1 MATEIIMP
9 KVDMVMETGTFVEW
23 LKKEGDQVNK
33 GEPLFVILT
42 DKATIECES
51 PDNGILSGITA
62 KPDDV
67 IPVTNII
74 GYILKPGEA
83 LPKPPVPTST
93 PSPEISKSPVNL
105 SSQSADASI
114 TPKPVE
120 QPTSTPTLLRATPLA
135 RTIAREKGLDLTS
148 IRGRGPRGRIY
159 KSDVLDSIN
168 QAGSTQAFSTQIQS
182 SIPVSVPVI
191 SPQLPSSPVPGQLS
205 AAPVKERIPL
215 KGPRAIIAQRMAQS
229 FSTIPHLNESV
240 SVDMSEIVRLRGR
253 ISPVVEAETGNKVTY
268 TTLIA
273 LAVAKILPDHSS
285 LNSSLIGSE
294 IVVWEDVN
302 LGIATSLEDYLI
314 VPVIRQAQKRDLK
327 SMSAEMARLLDAAR
341 NKHLDP
347 GDMSGSTFTLTNLGM
362 FGIESFTAIINP
374 PEAAI
379 LAIGKMLDQPVVVN
393 NEVVIR
399 PMMNLTIAADHRIND
414 GAKVANFLM
423 ELKGILENPYLLL

>member
-23 LKKEGDQVNK
+23 LKKEGDKVNK

-51 PDNGILSGITA
+51 PDNGILAGITA

-74 GYILKPGEA
+74 GYVLKPGEV
-83 LPKPPVPTST
+83 LPKSPVPTSI
-93 PSPEISKSPVNL
+93 PSPVVSEPRVSTASQPAEAMLTSKPIGQP
-105 SSQSADASI
+105 SS
-114 TPKPVE
+114 
-120 QPTSTPTLLRATPLA
+120 TSTLLRATPLA

-159 KSDVLDSIN
+159 KADVLDSISKAV
-168 QAGSTQAFSTQIQS
+168 QPISPQVQPTTPV
-182 SIPVSVPVI
+182 SIPIV
-191 SPQLPSSPVPGQLS
+191 SPQLPATPGSGQLPT
-205 AAPVKERIPL
+205 AAVKERIPL

-240 SVDMSEIVRLRGR
+240 TVDMSEIVRLRGR

-273 LAVAKILPDHSS
+273 LAVAKILPEHAS

-341 NKHLDP
+341 NKRLDP
-347 GDMSGSTFTLTNLGM
+347 GDMTGSTFTLTNLGM